1 MTRSRAMLADLWNA
15 AIDNL
20 WFQLTLLIALAMAS
34 SMVFTRLGLPK
45 VVGQIALGIII
56 GPSLLGIVAAE
67 EGDTGELVTVFAGF
81 GAIIMLFLIGLEC
94 DIKEIYTRKNIVIA
108 IGGISLPWVAGF
120 LLAWFMLPE
129 PGADYDRFNESIF
142 IGTALV
148 ATSVAITAGVLKEMG
163 VIGTGVAKTI
173 LGAAVVDD
181 ILGMVVLA
189 ITAGVATGEGLDVAG
204 FFWIV
209 LAAVLFVGLGSFV
222 GTKLVVRVIGSV
234 ERFGIAKGMK
244 ESGFLLALAFA
255 FLYAFISEEIGIS
268 AIVGAFIAGTSFS
281 RCEYRKQFMEGIVF
295 LEWVFAPIF
304 FLSLGI
310 IVDISS
316 LPVEMWI
323 FAIALAAVAM
333 LSKVIGG
340 GLPAILAGMTQ
351 RESVSVGLGLAARL
365 EVAMIIALYGWNY
378 GIIDN
383 QVYSAII
390 IMGVIS
396 VLVAPTLLRI
406 VVKGLGNSAEGGGLS
421 PSCDI
426 GKRP

>member
-1 MTRSRAMLADLWNA
+1 MLAEFWDM
-15 AIDNL
+15 AIENL
-20 WFQLTLLIALAMAS
+20 WFQLTLLIALAMVS

-56 GPSLLGIVAAE
+56 GPSLLGIVSADQ
-67 EGDTGELVTVFAGF
+67 GDTGELVTVFAGF

-181 ILGMVVLA
+181 VLGMVVLA
-189 ITAGVATGEGLDVAG
+189 ITAGVATGEGLDPAG

-222 GTKLVVRVIGSV
+222 GMKFMVKVIGRV
-234 ERFGIAKGMK
+234 EKYGIAKGMK

-310 IVDISS
+310 IVDISL
-316 LPVEMWI
+316 LPIEMWI
-323 FAIALAAVAM
+323 FAGLLAVVAM
-333 LSKVIGG
+333 LSKLVGG
-340 GLPAILAGMTQ
+340 GVPAKLFGMSR
-351 RESVSVGLGLAARL
+351 RESVSIGLGLAARL
-365 EVAMIIALYGWNY
+365 EVAMIIALYGWNAK
-378 GIIDN
+378 IIGN

-396 VLVAPTLLRI
+396 VLVAPTLLRV
-406 VVKGLGNSAEGGGLS
+406 VVKSLGNAANGQGLA
-421 PSCDI
+421 PSCDVRE
-426 GKRP
+426 RP

>member
-1 MTRSRAMLADLWNA
+1 MLAEFWDM
-15 AIDNL
+15 AIENL
-20 WFQLTLLIALAMAS
+20 WFQLTLLIALAMVS

-56 GPSLLGIVAAE
+56 GPSLLGIVSADQ
-67 EGDTGELVTVFAGF
+67 GDTGELVTVFAGF

-181 ILGMVVLA
+181 VLGMVVLA
-189 ITAGVATGEGLDVAG
+189 ITAGVATGEGLDPVG

-222 GTKLVVRVIGSV
+222 GMKFMVKVIGRV
-234 ERFGIAKGMK
+234 EKYGIAKGMK

-310 IVDISS
+310 IVDISL
-316 LPVEMWI
+316 LPIEMWI
-323 FAIALAAVAM
+323 FAGLLAVVAM
-333 LSKVIGG
+333 LSKLVGG
-340 GLPAILAGMTQ
+340 GVPAKLFGMSR
-351 RESVSVGLGLAARL
+351 RESVSIGLGLAARL
-365 EVAMIIALYGWNY
+365 EVAMIIALYGWNAK
-378 GIIDN
+378 IIGN

-396 VLVAPTLLRI
+396 VLVAPTLLRV
-406 VVKGLGNSAEGGGLS
+406 VVKSLGNAANGQGLA
-421 PSCDI
+421 PSCDVRE
-426 GKRP
+426 RP

>member
-1 MTRSRAMLADLWNA
+1 MLAEFWDT
-15 AIDNL
+15 AIENL
-20 WFQLTLLIALAMAS
+20 WFQLTLLIALAMVS

-56 GPSLLGIVAAE
+56 GPSLLDIVAADQ
-67 EGDTGELVTVFAGF
+67 GDIGELVTVFAPF

-108 IGGISLPWVAGF
+108 IGGITLPWVAGF
-120 LLAWFMLPE
+120 ALAWFMLPE
-129 PGADYDRFNESIF
+129 PGADFDRFNESIF

-181 ILGMVVLA
+181 VLGMVVLA
-189 ITAGVATGEGLDVAG
+189 ITAGVATGEGLDPVG

-222 GTKLVVRVIGSV
+222 GMKFVVKAIGRI
-234 ERFGIAKGMK
+234 EKFGTAKGMK

-281 RCEYRKQFMEGIVF
+281 RCEYRRQFMEGIVF

-310 IVDISS
+310 IVDISL
-316 LPVEMWI
+316 LPFEMWI
-323 FAIALAAVAM
+323 FAGLLAVVAM
-333 LSKVIGG
+333 LSKLFGG
-340 GLPAILAGMTQ
+340 GVPARLFGMSK
-351 RESVSVGLGLAARL
+351 RESESIGLGLAARL
-365 EVAMIIALYGWNY
+365 EVAMIIALYGWNAK
-378 GIIDN
+378 IIDN

-396 VLVAPTLLRI
+396 VLVAPTLLRV
-406 VVKGLGNSAEGGGLS
+406 VVKSLGNSVNEQDSA

-426 GKRP
+426 GERP

>member
-1 MTRSRAMLADLWNA
+1 
-15 AIDNL
+15 
-20 WFQLTLLIALAMAS
+20 
-34 SMVFTRLGLPK
+34 
-45 VVGQIALGIII
+45 
-56 GPSLLGIVAAE
+56 
-67 EGDTGELVTVFAGF
+67 
-81 GAIIMLFLIGLEC
+81 
-94 DIKEIYTRKNIVIA
+94 
-108 IGGISLPWVAGF
+108 
-120 LLAWFMLPE
+120 
-129 PGADYDRFNESIF
+129 
-142 IGTALV
+142 
-148 ATSVAITAGVLKEMG
+148 